1 MGRPWE
7 GCQHL
12 ITIKTLRSGGRRPGA
27 GRPPGSKSRPTREFL
42 ASLHKTEC
50 RVDGGVAVPIP
61 GHRRQSPAPGSHRT

>member
-42 ASLHKTEC
+42 ASLHKTEW
-50 RVDGGVAVPIP
+50 VVYAKKPFGGPQPVLA
-61 GHRRQSPAPGSHRT
+61 

>member
-12 ITIKTLRSGGRRPGA
+12 ITIKTLRSGGRRRGA

-42 ASLHKTEC
+42 APLHKTEFG
-50 RVDGGVAVPIP
+50 RK
-61 GHRRQSPAPGSHRT
+61 